1 MDLGLT
7 GRTAVVPGATS
18 GLGLAIAR
26 ALAAE
31 GANVVLAGRREQLV
45 AEHAAALPS
54 AVGVVADLTDADGP
68 SRIVAAAHEAYG
80 EVDIL
85 VLNGGG
91 PPPGTAA
98 AIGTDGAEAAVRLLV
113 FPHVALVDAFLP
125 GMRERGWGRIV
136 AVGSSGV
143 QQPLDGLA
151 ASNLGRAA
159 LAGYLKTLA
168 AEVAPD
174 GVTVNMVLP
183 GRIDTDR
190 VASLDASAAER
201 RGVTTEDARR
211 SSEGGDPD
219 RSVRPARGVRR
230 RRRIPGQRASRVRH
244 GGAGPLRR
252 RHGPSPLNDDWSS
265 SG

>member
-7 GRTAVVPGATS
+7 GRTAVVPGATA

-31 GANVVLAGRREQLV
+31 GANIVLAGRREQLV

-54 AVGVVADLTDADGP
+54 AVGVVADLTDPDGP
-68 SRIVAAAHEAYG
+68 SRIVAAAGEAYG
-80 EVDIL
+80 DVDIL

-98 AIGTDGAEAAVRLLV
+98 AIGTDGAEAAVRQLLL
-113 FPHVALVDAFLP
+113 PHVALVDALLP
-125 GMRERGWGRIV
+125 GMRERGWGRII

-143 QQPLDGLA
+143 QQPIDGLA

-190 VASLDASAAER
+190 VASLDASTAER
-201 RGVTTEDARR
+201 RGTTAEEARR
-211 SSEGGDPD
+211 SAEGTIPTG
-219 RSVRPARGVRR
+219 RYGRPEEFAAVVAFL
-230 RRRIPGQRASRVRH
+230 ASALAGYVTGEQIRCDGGMVRH
-244 GGAGPLRR
+244 
-252 RHGPSPLNDDWSS
+252 H
-265 SG
+265 